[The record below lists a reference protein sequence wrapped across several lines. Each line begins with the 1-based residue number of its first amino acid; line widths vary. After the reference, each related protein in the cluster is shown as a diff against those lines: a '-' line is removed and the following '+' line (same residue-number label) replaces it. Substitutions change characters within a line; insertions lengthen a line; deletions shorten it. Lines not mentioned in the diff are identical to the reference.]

1 MTDPKTEIDRL
12 YGLPLDEFVAGR
24 GALAKSLRS
33 EGKREDAERVKA
45 LRKPT
50 AGAWAI
56 NQALRRRR
64 SELADLLAA
73 GEQLRKAHEGL
84 LSGGGRDELRAA
96 SERERELVELLA
108 DCAEVI
114 ASETGKAGPALKGRV
129 RSTLHA
135 AALDDEVRA
144 ELEAGR
150 VVREREAVGLG
161 VLGAA
166 SAPAP
171 ARRAPR
177 RDAKNDRAPD
187 TGAKPEAKRAEA
199 EARAAQRERAER
211 LADAEAAVE
220 EARSAHDEA
229 EAAHDR
235 ATDELDSAQA
245 ALEDARATERET
257 RKQTREAE
265 RELARRERELRRA
278 EG

>member
-1 MTDPKTEIDRL
+1 MTDPDAEIDRL

-24 GALAKSLRS
+24 GALAKTLRG
-33 EGKREDAERVKA
+33 EGKRAEAERVKA

-50 AGAWAI
+50 AGAWAL

-64 SELADLLAA
+64 SELADLLVA
-73 GEQLRKAHEGL
+73 GERLRKAHEGL

-96 SERERELVELLA
+96 SERERELVERLA

-161 VLGAA
+161 GLGAA
-166 SAPAP
+166 STPAP
-171 ARRAPR
+171 AHRATRRE
-177 RDAKNDRAPD
+177 
-187 TGAKPEAKRAEA
+187 AKPERTADGGAKRATKRADA
-199 EARAAQRERAER
+199 EARAAERERAER
-211 LADAEAAVE
+211 VAEAEAAVA
-220 EARSAHDEA
+220 EARSVHDDA

-235 ATDELDSAQA
+235 AADELDSAQA

-257 RKQTREAE
+257 RKLVREAE